1 MNVPPCFQSNESG
14 TFLHLRI
21 QPRAS
26 RDEIVGLHGDALKVR
41 IAAPPVD
48 SAANEALIKFLA
60 KQLNLP
66 KSRLQLT
73 KGQTSRN
80 KTILITKTQ
89 INDLP
94 KEFMERCGS
103 NSK

>member
-1 MNVPPCFQSNESG
+1 MNVPPCFQSNASG

-26 RDEIVGLHGDALKVR
+26 RDDIVGLHGDALKVR
-41 IAAPPVD
+41 ITAPPVD

-80 KTILITKTQ
+80 KTIFLTNTQ
-89 INDLP
+89 VDDLP
-94 KEFMERCGS
+94 KEFLERCV
-103 NSK
+103 